1 MMPDY
6 FARSMALRHLRTNVR
21 QNLLTIGVVAVSITL
36 IVYLSALIG
45 ALQRR
50 LIANVT
56 GQIPH
61 IVVKQ
66 PERAPLAPWDLP
78 GEGAAGR
85 LAVGETIRLQQ
96 RRQKIEDWAAWIPRL
111 QRFDPRVTGVA
122 AVVEGQGFLHR
133 AAKRKAVRLIGAVPE
148 HYNAILD
155 LQSAMLAGR
164 FFGLTAGEA
173 VLGRKLAGEF
183 GVRLGDKVR
192 LVSEE
197 GVAGSYSVAG
207 IFDSGFTQID
217 EGSVFL
223 PLKDAQ
229 TLFALGT
236 AVTAI
241 DVKIGEVFAADEIA
255 DRMALQ
261 IPYEIESWMRKNEN
275 LLDALRTQF
284 QSMSMILSF
293 TTIAAGFGIAAILI
307 TAVMSRLR
315 EIGILKAIGATR
327 RQILAVFA
335 LEGVMV
341 AFLGSLV
348 GVAGGAIVAHV
359 VERWWQ
365 ASIRARLG
373 TAWEVEIRL
382 ELVLGAIGLAVVLGF
397 LAALYPA
404 WRASRVDP
412 VEVIRGI

>member
-6 FARSMALRHLRTNVR
+6 FVRSVALRHLRSNVR

-36 IVYLSALIG
+36 VVYLSALI
-45 ALQRR
+45 ATLQRQ

-61 IVVKQ
+61 IVVRQ
-66 PERAPLAPWDLP
+66 PERQPVAAWEVPRPADR
-78 GEGAAGR
+78 EG
-85 LAVGETIRLQQ
+85 LYVGEAVRLQQ
-96 RRQKIEDWAAWIPRL
+96 RRQKIEDWVVWLPRL
-111 QRFDPRVTGVA
+111 ERFDPRVTGVA
-122 AVVEGQGFLHR
+122 ATVEGQGFLHR
-133 AAKRKAVRLIGAVPE
+133 AAKRKAIRLTGMVPE
-148 HYNAILD
+148 RYNTILD
-155 LQSAMLAGR
+155 LRSAMTAGR
-164 FFGLTAGEA
+164 FFGLTAGEV
-173 VLGRKLAGEF
+173 VLGAKLAAEF

-197 GVAGSYSVAG
+197 GGSGSYSVAG
-207 IFDSGFTQID
+207 IFSSGFTQID
-217 EGSVFL
+217 EGTVFV

-229 TLFALGT
+229 ALFALGT
-236 AVTAI
+236 AVTTI
-241 DVKIGEVFAADEIA
+241 DVKLAEVFAADEIA

-261 IPYEIESWMRKNEN
+261 VPYEVESWMRKHEN

-327 RQILAVFA
+327 PQILAVFA

-348 GVAGGAIVAHV
+348 GVGGGTVVAHV

-365 ASIRARLG
+365 ASIRSRLG
-373 TAWEVEIRL
+373 TPWEVEIRP
-382 ELVLGAIGLAVVLGF
+382 ELVLAAIGLAVLLGF

-412 VEVIRGI
+412 VEVIRGA

>member
-6 FARSMALRHLRTNVR
+6 FARSVALRHLRSNVR

-36 IVYLSALIG
+36 VVYLSALIG
-45 ALQRR
+45 ALQRQ

-66 PERAPLAPWDLP
+66 PEREPIATWDVPGRGEREPLY
-78 GEGAAGR
+78 
-85 LAVGETIRLQQ
+85 VGEAVRLQQ
-96 RRQKIEDWAAWIPRL
+96 RRQKIEDWAAWVPRL
-111 QRFDPRVTGVA
+111 ERFDARVVGVA
-122 AVVEGQGFLHR
+122 ATVEGQGFLHR
-133 AAKRKAVRLIGAVPE
+133 AAKRKAVRLTGMVPDR
-148 HYNAILD
+148 YNAILD
-155 LQSAMLAGR
+155 LRGAVVAGR
-164 FFGLTAGEA
+164 FLGLNAGEV
-173 VLGRKLAGEF
+173 VLGRKLADEF
-183 GVRLGDKVR
+183 GVRLGDKIR

-197 GVAGSYSVAG
+197 GGAGAYTIAG
-207 IFDSGFTQID
+207 IFDTGFTQID
-217 EGSVFL
+217 EGSVFI

-229 TLFALGT
+229 ALLALGT

-241 DVKIGEVFAADEIA
+241 HLKLSEVFAADQIA

-261 IPYEIESWMRKNEN
+261 VPYEVESWMRKNEN

-284 QSMSMILSF
+284 QSMSLILSF
-293 TTIAAGFGIAAILI
+293 TVVAAGFGIAAILI

-327 RQILAVFA
+327 RQILSVFA
-335 LEGVMV
+335 LEGMMV

-348 GVAGGAIVAHV
+348 GVAGGAAVANL

-365 ASIRARLG
+365 TSIRARLG
-373 TAWEVEIRL
+373 SAWEVEIRL
-382 ELVLGAIGLAVVLGF
+382 ELVLGAIALAVVLGF

-412 VEVIRGI
+412 VEVIRGA